1 MNLSLATRYR
11 QKLATQLALLA
22 MVFSV
27 LLPGVSQAVVPLLQS
42 DSAQVAVCTASGI
55 KYITLD
61 AQISPDAQ
69 EDALS
74 FSMSHQCECCGVTGH
89 GFIVPVSSALI
100 FASSDERSFTR
111 VDERAV
117 PLPSRDWHPLNP
129 RAPPLHL

>member
-1 MNLSLATRYR
+1 
-11 QKLATQLALLA
+11 
-22 MVFSV
+22 VFSV

-55 KYITLD
+55 KYISLD
-61 AQISPDAQ
+61 AQVSPDAH
-69 EDALS
+69 EDVTYCL
-74 FSMSHQCECCGVTGH
+74 MSHQCECCGVAGYVL
-89 GFIVPVSSALI
+89 IAQASSALI
-100 FASSDERSFTR
+100 FASSDERSFAR

>member
-1 MNLSLATRYR
+1 MQMLLETRYR
-11 QKLATQLALLA
+11 RKLATHLALLA

-27 LLPGVSQAVVPLLQS
+27 LLPGLSQAVVPLLQS

-55 KYITLD
+55 KYISLD
-61 AQISPDAQ
+61 AQVSPDAQ
-69 EDALS
+69 EDVSS
-74 FSMSHQCECCGVTGH
+74 FLMSHQCECCGVVGYVLTAQA
-89 GFIVPVSSALI
+89 SSALI
-100 FASSDERSFTR
+100 FASSDERSFAL

>member
-1 MNLSLATRYR
+1 MQISLATRYR

-69 EDALS
+69 EDAPS
-74 FSMSHQCECCGVTGH
+74 FSLSHQCECCGVAGYVFFAPASTALT
-89 GFIVPVSSALI
+89 VVSS
-100 FASSDERSFTR
+100 DDRSFAPADGL
-111 VDERAV
+111 VV
-117 PLPSRDWHPLNP
+117 PSPSGDWHPLNP
-129 RAPPLHL
+129 RAPPLDL